1 MISNSQQFVLAS
13 ASPRRR
19 ELLKQIGIEPVIITS
34 AYEES
39 STGDS
44 IFTLAES
51 NAKGKLLDVVSKNN
65 CSNAV
70 VISADTIV
78 VVDDA
83 VFGKPKNAE
92 HAFEMLSVL
101 SGKLHKVVTGVAIYY
116 NNKIMYDYSTT
127 DVYMR
132 DLKPQEIENYILSGE
147 PYDKAGGYGI
157 QALGAVFVEKIDGCY
172 SNVVGLPLPLLYSM
186 LSNLGIKIL

>member
-1 MISNSQQFVLAS
+1 MISNCQQFILAS

-19 ELLKQIGIEPVIITS
+19 ELLKQIGIEPIVI
-34 AYEES
+34 AS
-39 STGDS
+39 SYKEFSKGDS
-44 IFTLAES
+44 IFAVVES
-51 NAKGKLLDVVSKNN
+51 NARGKLLDVISRND
-65 CSNAV
+65 CGDAV

-78 VVDDA
+78 VIDDTI
-83 VFGKPKNAE
+83 FGKPKNAE

-127 DVYMR
+127 DVYMKK
-132 DLKPQEIENYILSGE
+132 LEPYEMEGYILSGE
-147 PYDKAGGYGI
+147 PFDKAGGYGI
-157 QALGAVFVEKIDGCY
+157 QSLGAVLVEKIDGCY

-186 LSNLGIKIL
+186 LSNFGVKIL